1 MGWRLVWLTVGAGA
15 ATFLWA
21 KWRALGG
28 GGCLP
33 TWHWTSRNIMC
44 ARGSD
49 VCAGG
54 VRTSL
59 LAPCAARCRALPI
72 ERRSER
78 FRSTIRGRWVTPIP
92 GFTRFCS
99 FAEIWFAEIWFSRA
113 ELSKKPIGKLRSV
126 ASKGPDRARGMPS
139 GHTPYTARTVA
150 AASGSTGGEWY
161 NVDNGSIVPLARA
174 PTHSPL
180 SRDQQ
185 PPRSAPGTHRAP
197 HVTRQLTECELSAP
211 WSRSAPNS
219 SAASLP

>member
-1 MGWRLVWLTVGAGA
+1 VAASSERWVGGWFGS
-15 ATFLWA
+15 LWGRWCGYLSLGKVA
-21 KWRALGG
+21 RFGG

-44 ARGSD
+44 ARAGLTS
-49 VCAGG
+49 VREGFGRLCWLCAL
-54 VRTSL
+54 RD
-59 LAPCAARCRALPI
+59 A
-72 ERRSER
+72 ERFQFSAS
-78 FRSTIRGRWVTPIP
+78 FRSTTRGRLVTPISTPIP

-99 FAEIWFAEIWFSRA
+99 FAEIWFAEIWFSHA

-150 AASGSTGGEWY
+150 AASGSTGGKWY
-161 NVDNGSIVPLARA
+161 NVVQRKYRSARHA

-185 PPRSAPGTHRAP
+185 PPRSAPGTHSAQSATRV
-197 HVTRQLTECELSAP
+197 VTPL
-211 WSRSAPNS
+211 
-219 SAASLP
+219 AS